1 MTTIEFSHFVE
12 QLTQASS
19 IEEVHG
25 ICTELT
31 EYFGFDCFHYGAQLP
46 TSFTKPTFIDVSGY
60 PTDWWEHYKDKAY
73 ICSDPIVKYCAS
85 NIMPLVWDK
94 INLDKAV
101 DNSAWHIMGEA
112 SDFGLKSGFSVPLH
126 TPQGEAAMLSF
137 ASTRDYD
144 HLNKHWAGIAPQ
156 ASFLLLHLH
165 EAMRRMVKESCLET
179 DLAQLTNREKEC
191 LLWAA
196 DGKTTWETA
205 QILNISER
213 TVVFHVQN
221 AAGKLNV
228 ANRQQAVARAISNGL
243 ISPQLVF

>member
-1 MTTIEFSHFVE
+1 
-12 QLTQASS
+12 
-19 IEEVHG
+19 
-25 ICTELT
+25 
-31 EYFGFDCFHYGAQLP
+31 
-46 TSFTKPTFIDVSGY
+46 
-60 PTDWWEHYKDKAY
+60 
-73 ICSDPIVKYCAS
+73 
-85 NIMPLVWDK
+85 
-94 INLDKAV
+94 
-101 DNSAWHIMGEA
+101 
-112 SDFGLKSGFSVPLH
+112 
-126 TPQGEAAMLSF
+126 MLSF

-144 HLNKHWAGIAPQ
+144 HLNKHWAGVAPQ